1 VSKKKLDVSARR
13 ASRLGAV
20 QATFQMDLGG
30 TPSEEI
36 IDEFVDHRLGQ
47 ELEGDQYNEPDMAH
61 FTTLIRGIISA
72 QVEIDRAIEDSLAS
86 GWTMIRLDST
96 LRAIL
101 RCAVC
106 ELIRMDDIPAAIVID
121 EYIDLT
127 KAFFEGPEP
136 GFVNGLLDT
145 ISKKLK

>member
-1 VSKKKLDVSARR
+1 
-13 ASRLGAV
+13 
-20 QATFQMDLGG
+20 
-30 TPSEEI
+30 
-36 IDEFVDHRLGQ
+36 
-47 ELEGDQYNEPDMAH
+47 
-61 FTTLIRGIISA
+61 
-72 QVEIDRAIEDSLAS
+72 
-86 GWTMIRLDST
+86 MIRLDST